1 MRIEQEKAPD
11 FFLLFYQKLMIK
23 QNIDHSKI
31 AFYLKYKSNVFSL
44 IYVLRFIF
52 FCDFV
57 M

>member
-1 MRIEQEKAPD
+1 MRIEQEKAPY

-31 AFYLKYKSNVFSL
+31 AFYLKYKSVFSL
-44 IYVLRFIF
+44 IYVLRFNF
-52 FCDFV
+52 FSDFV